1 MKTYER
7 LKDYKR
13 QHPER
18 FFDTTESLTNYL
30 IELGYTNDKIT
41 QLLSNPITR
50 DCVEINLRASE
61 HNKEPKKKVLK
72 KFFK

>member
-13 QHPER
+13 QHPEK

-30 IELGYTNDKIT
+30 LELGYTNDKIKE
-41 QLLSNPITR
+41 LLQNPITR
-50 DCVEINLRASE
+50 DCVEINLRSSE
-61 HNKEPKKKVLK
+61 LKKDSKKKVFK
-72 KFFK
+72 KIVK